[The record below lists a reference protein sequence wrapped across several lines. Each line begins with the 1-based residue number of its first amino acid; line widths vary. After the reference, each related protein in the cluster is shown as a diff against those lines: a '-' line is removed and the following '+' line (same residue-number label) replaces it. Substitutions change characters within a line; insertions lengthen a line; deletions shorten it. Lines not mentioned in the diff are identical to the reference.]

1 MVWCCCPIKNLIEIS
16 LPALHF
22 VYFEIA
28 TYLSTLKYVIN
39 INWSILATSKNYKWS
54 LSLAAA
60 SRVHPFCNLQS
71 WALTHAVWVLG
82 LYELLGNPST

>member
-39 INWSILATSKNYKWS
+39 INWSILATSKNYKWFWDS
-54 LSLAAA
+54 K
-60 SRVHPFCNLQS
+60 
-71 WALTHAVWVLG
+71 LG
-82 LYELLGNPST
+82 LLYNIRIVDRFCK